1 MSDVEIY
8 TDGACR
14 GNPGPGGWGVLM
26 LSNGRERELCG
37 GEPET
42 TNNRMELTAAIQG
55 LAVLEKPCDVQL
67 YTDSKYVQ
75 RGIVEWMDDWKR
87 RGWKTVN
94 RKPVKN
100 RDLWQELDG
109 LTGRHNISWHW
120 VKGHAGN
127 LGNECADQLAN
138 EGLEKALLTG
148 SRNE

>member
-55 LAVLEKPCDVQL
+55 LAALEKPCDVQL

-75 RGIVEWMDDWKR
+75 HGIIEWMDDWKR

-100 RDLWQELDG
+100 RDLWQELDD